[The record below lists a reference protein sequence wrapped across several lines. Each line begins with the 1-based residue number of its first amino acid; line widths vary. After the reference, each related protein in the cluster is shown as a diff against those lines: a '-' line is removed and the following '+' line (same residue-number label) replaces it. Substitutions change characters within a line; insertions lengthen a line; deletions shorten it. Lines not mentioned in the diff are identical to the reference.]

1 MSVIVSLGIDVF
13 NGKIDD
19 FGKKRCQYQVTKKK
33 KSKERFKNGDSGI
46 ILNDCIYFMKFYAGL
61 RIRKGL

>member
-1 MSVIVSLGIDVF
+1 MFSVVHWQKSNNNDFYFRPKRMSVIVSLGIDVF

-33 KSKERFKNGDSGI
+33 NPKKGSKMETQE
-46 ILNDCIYFMKFYAGL
+46 
-61 RIRKGL
+61 